1 MRTTAL
7 IKRIL
12 LEMLRDKRTL
22 ALLFLAPLLILTL
35 MYFFFNGS
43 TTSPKLG
50 VSHVDASLVKVLD
63 QADMKIKHYET
74 VKDPEQTVLDGNLDG
89 LLEKKGGSYVL
100 TLQNNDPSAAK
111 SLQMKVKQAIAA
123 QSTQQLA
130 EQIKVQA
137 KALQGVQKII
147 ALQNEAQHILIKQV
161 PAQSPAFGK
170 VQQLEEQV
178 ERTKRVSQAQVKVV
192 FSKSDVSTKYVYG
205 NSQTAFFDVLSPI
218 LVGFFV
224 FFFVFL
230 ISGIG
235 LLKERTS
242 GTLDR
247 LMATPVKRGEIV
259 AAYLAGFGI
268 FAVIQTVIVV
278 FYAVNVL
285 DMVLA
290 GSLWNV
296 VLINLM
302 LALVALSLGI
312 LLSSFA
318 ASEFQMVQFIPLVVV
333 PQIFFS
339 GIIPLKGM
347 AVWLQALAKVMPIY
361 YGADAL
367 KRVMYEGMGL
377 GDVWK
382 DLMAL
387 MIFAVIFILLNIVAL
402 RRYRAL

>member
-1 MRTTAL
+1 
-7 IKRIL
+7 
-12 LEMLRDKRTL
+12 
-22 ALLFLAPLLILTL
+22 
-35 MYFFFNGS
+35 
-43 TTSPKLG
+43 
-50 VSHVDASLVKVLD
+50 
-63 QADMKIKHYET
+63 MKIKHYET
-74 VKDPEQTVLDGNLDG
+74 VKDPEQTVLNGNLDG
-89 LLEKKGGSYVL
+89 LLVKKGGAYVL
-100 TLQNNDPSAAK
+100 TLQNNDPSTAK

-123 QSTQQLA
+123 ESTQQLA
-130 EQIKVQA
+130 EQIKAQA
-137 KALQGVQKII
+137 KTLQGVQKII

-170 VQQLEEQV
+170 VQQLEEQA
-178 ERTKRVSQAQVKVV
+178 ERTKRVLQAPVKVA
-192 FSKSDVSTKYVYG
+192 FSKPDVSAKYVYG
-205 NSQTAFFDVLSPI
+205 NSYTVYFDVLSPI

-296 VLINLM
+296 LLVNLM

-382 DLMAL
+382 DLTAL
-387 MIFAVIFILLNIVAL
+387 VVFAVIFILLNIVAL

>member
-1 MRTTAL
+1 MRTAAL

-22 ALLFLAPLLILTL
+22 ALLFVAPLLILTL
-35 MYFFFNGS
+35 MYFFFSGN
-43 TTSPKLG
+43 TTDPKLG
-50 VSHVDASLVKVLD
+50 VSHVDKSLVKVLD
-63 QADMKIKHYET
+63 KADINVKHYST
-74 VKDPEQTVLDGNLDG
+74 VKHPEKTVLGYNLDG
-89 LLEKKGGSYVL
+89 LLQKKDGAYIL
-100 TLQNNDPSAAK
+100 TLQNSDPTSAK

-123 QSTQQLA
+123 GTQQQLA
-130 EQIKVQA
+130 KQIKAEAQTI
-137 KALQGVQKII
+137 QGAQKII
-147 ALQNEAQHILIKQV
+147 ALQNQAQQILMKQT
-161 PAQSPAFGK
+161 PAQSPAIVK

-178 ERTKRVSQAQVKVV
+178 QKTKQNLPAPVKV
-192 FSKSDVSTKYVYG
+192 KMAKPNVSTKYVYG
-205 NSQTAFFDVLSPI
+205 SSDTVFFDVLSPI

-242 GTLDR
+242 GTLNR

-259 AAYLAGFGI
+259 MAYLAGFGI
-268 FAVIQTVIVV
+268 FAIIQTVIVV
-278 FYAVNVL
+278 LYSVNVL

-290 GSLWNV
+290 GSLWHV

-318 ASEFQMVQFIPLVVV
+318 ASEFQMMQFIPIVVV
-333 PQIFFS
+333 PQVFFS

-347 AVWLQALAKVMPIY
+347 ADWLQELAKVMPIY

-367 KRVMYEGMGL
+367 KRVMYEGLGL

-382 DLMAL
+382 DLLAL
-387 MIFAVIFILLNIVAL
+387 AVFAVIFIILNILAL